1 MYNNSKYNSN
11 HVSVKKYSVKTIK
24 KQPKPPKRPFGRP
37 LPIPQ
42 NWTFLIFQ

>member
-24 KQPKPPKRPFGRP
+24 NIQN
-37 LPIPQ
+37 PQ
-42 NWTFLIFQ
+42 NGHSADPCRSPKIGHF